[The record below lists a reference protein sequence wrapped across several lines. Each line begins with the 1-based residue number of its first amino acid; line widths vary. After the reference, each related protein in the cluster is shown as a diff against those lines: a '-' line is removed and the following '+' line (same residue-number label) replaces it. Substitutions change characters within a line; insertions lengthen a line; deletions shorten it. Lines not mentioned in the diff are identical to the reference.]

1 MVLSPAQLSDSH
13 LEMVLARL
21 KGVRTSQHG
30 WVACC
35 PAHNDCEPSLSI
47 GLGDEGHILLKCF
60 AGCSLER
67 IVEAMGINVAEL
79 FPNASSAPDVQPEQ
93 TQRKKLD
100 LVDLAQ
106 EKQLPW
112 RYLFHLGITEKR
124 PGCLQIPY
132 HL

>member
-35 PAHNDCEPSLSI
+35 PAHNDHEPSLSI
-47 GLGDEGHILLKCF
+47 GLGDEGHILLNCF

-67 IVEAMGINVAEL
+67 IVEAMGMTTASL
-79 FPNASSAPDVQPEQ
+79 F
-93 TQRKKLD
+93 
-100 LVDLAQ
+100 
-106 EKQLPW
+106 
-112 RYLFHLGITEKR
+112 
-124 PGCLQIPY
+124 
-132 HL
+132 